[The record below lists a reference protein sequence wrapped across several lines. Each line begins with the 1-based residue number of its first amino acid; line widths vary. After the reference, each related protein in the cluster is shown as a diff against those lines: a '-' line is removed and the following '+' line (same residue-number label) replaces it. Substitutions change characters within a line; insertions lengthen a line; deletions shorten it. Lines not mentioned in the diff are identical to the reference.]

1 MRPCRSVTML
11 AWTIY
16 ISFLGAA
23 GLMLLPKGNARAARM
38 LALLTAVLGFIIAL
52 AATLGVRPGSLQTI
66 VKVPWITALGIEYH
80 LAADGI
86 SLTLVLL
93 TGIAANAGIL
103 FSWNIEHRAKEF
115 FALYLTLIA
124 GVYGVFLSFDLFLL
138 LVFYELAII
147 PKYFLIAI
155 WGSTRREY
163 AAMKLALYSFVG
175 SAMVVTGLIAAFVI
189 AGSRTMNLIELAKF
203 PFPHSFQ
210 MWAFPLVFIGFAILA
225 GLWPFH
231 TWAPTGH
238 VAAPTAASMLLAGVV
253 MKLGAYGCLRVA
265 MTLFPHGLDPWGF
278 TVLGLGSWRD
288 LLSLLAVIGIVYG
301 AMVALVQKD
310 FKFVIGYSSVSHMG
324 FVLLGLLTLN
334 TVGLTGAV
342 LQMFS
347 HGIIAGLLF
356 AVVGRMVYDRTHT
369 RDLAVLQSMNL
380 SKLMP
385 FAAVTFTLASV
396 ASMGLPGFS
405 GFVAELQVLIGAWQA
420 SPTLAVV
427 AGIGILIGV
436 AYSLRALQQAF
447 FSDQASP
454 RSILSEPPLRSEGI
468 PSPHDEGVGRGPG
481 RGGVDTAGTNP
492 SPQPSPRSSLAGR
505 GSGPVT
511 LQSYGHDASAPRAPS
526 GRADKTQPPVLEP
539 ISVPERIG
547 AAVLIATS
555 LLIGLYPR
563 LLLDLISPSFSSPLF
578 DWLAKGGVR

>member
-1 MRPCRSVTML
+1 M
-11 AWTIY
+11 
-16 ISFLGAA
+16 
-23 GLMLLPKGNARAARM
+23 
-38 LALLTAVLGFIIAL
+38 VL
-52 AATLGVRPGSLQTI
+52 
-66 VKVPWITALGIEYH
+66 
-80 LAADGI
+80 
-86 SLTLVLL
+86 
-93 TGIAANAGIL
+93 
-103 FSWNIEHRAKEF
+103 
-115 FALYLTLIA
+115 
-124 GVYGVFLSFDLFLL
+124 
-138 LVFYELAII
+138 
-147 PKYFLIAI
+147 
-155 WGSTRREY
+155 
-163 AAMKLALYSFVG
+163 VG
-175 SAMVVTGLIAAFVI
+175 TIAAFVV
-189 AGSRTMNLIELAKF
+189 AGGKTTNLIELARF

-210 MWAFPLVFIGFAILA
+210 MWAFPLVFVGFGILA

-288 LLSLLAVIGIVYG
+288 ILSVLAVIGIVYG
-301 AMVALVQKD
+301 GTVALVQKD

-334 TVGLTGAV
+334 TVGLSGAV

-369 RDLAVLQSMNL
+369 RDLVALQNMNL

-385 FAAVTFTLASV
+385 FAAVTFTLASM

-420 SPTLAVV
+420 FPTLAVL
-427 AGIGILIGV
+427 AGLGILIGV
-436 AYSLRALQQAF
+436 AYSLRALQLAF
-447 FSDQASP
+447 FKDHAP
-454 RSILSEPPLRSEGI
+454 APPA
-468 PSPHDEGVGRGPG
+468 PVA
-481 RGGVDTAGTNP
+481 GGHEN
-492 SPQPSPRSSLAGR
+492 
-505 GSGPVT
+505 
-511 LQSYGHDASAPRAPS
+511 APA
-526 GRADKTQPPVLEP
+526 ALEP

-547 AAVLIATS
+547 AVLLIGTS
-555 LLIGLYPR
+555 FLIGLYPR
-563 LLLDLISPSFSSPLF
+563 LLLDLISQSFSSPLF

>member
-1 MRPCRSVTML
+1 ML

-16 ISFLGAA
+16 ISFLGAVVLA
-23 GLMLLPKGNARAARM
+23 LLPKGNARAARAV
-38 LALLTAVLGFIIAL
+38 ALLTAVLGFAIGL
-52 AATLGVRPGSLQTI
+52 TGTLQAQSGAMQTI
-66 VKVPWITALGIEYH
+66 AKVRWIPSLGIEYY

-93 TGIAANAGIL
+93 TGIAAVAGIL

-155 WGSTRREY
+155 WGSTRKEY
-163 AAMKLALYSFVG
+163 GAMKLALYSFVG
-175 SAMVVTGLIAAFVI
+175 SAMVLVGLIAAYAV
-189 AGSRTMNLIELAKF
+189 AGGKTMSVVELARF

-210 MWAFPLVFIGFAILA
+210 MWAFPMVFVGFAILA

-265 MTLFPHGLDPWGF
+265 MTLFPQGLDPWGS
-278 TVLGLGSWRD
+278 TLLGLGSWRD
-288 LLSLLAVIGIVYG
+288 VLSVLAVIGIVYG
-301 AMVALVQKD
+301 GMVALVQKD

-334 TVGLTGAV
+334 SIGMSGAV

-347 HGIIAGLLF
+347 HGVIAGLLF
-356 AVVGRMVYDRTHT
+356 AVVGRMVYDRAHT
-369 RDLAVLQSMNL
+369 RDLAELQGMNL
-380 SKLMP
+380 SARIP
-385 FAAVTFTLASV
+385 FAAVAFTIASV

-420 SPTLAVV
+420 FPTLAVV
-427 AGIGILIGV
+427 AGLGILIGV
-436 AYSLRALQQAF
+436 AYSMRALQKAF
-447 FSDQASP
+447 FPGEAKSSTPMA
-454 RSILSEPPLRSEGI
+454 LAEG
-468 PSPHDEGVGRGPG
+468 
-481 RGGVDTAGTNP
+481 N
-492 SPQPSPRSSLAGR
+492 
-505 GSGPVT
+505 
-511 LQSYGHDASAPRAPS
+511 APA
-526 GRADKTQPPVLEP
+526 VMEP
-539 ISVPERIG
+539 ISTPERIG
-547 AAVLIATS
+547 AVLLIGTS

-563 LLLDLISPSFSSPLF
+563 LLLDLISQSFGLPLF
-578 DWLAKGGVR
+578 DGLTKGGAP